1 MTSQSTMAS
10 DDRPVWRTARI
21 AGVVTFAWVVVW
33 AAAIAVLGSD
43 RRTYSTLVR
52 ASGNVV
58 ARLLL
63 ALVVMAATL
72 HLVDGISRLVPAPD
86 RDRWRAAAWFVTLA
100 VGIPTAAVLLWPFVE
115 GRVR

>member
-1 MTSQSTMAS
+1 MAP
-10 DDRPVWRTARI
+10 DDRPVWRIARI

-58 ARLLL
+58 VRLLL

-72 HLVDGISRLVPAPD
+72 HLVDGVGRLLTKPD
-86 RDRWRAAAWFVTLA
+86 PERWRAAAWFATLA
-100 VGIPTAAVLLWPFVE
+100 VGIPTTAVLLWPFVE
-115 GRVR
+115 GHVR